1 MWRERERDLKELLHA
16 TVELASMKPAGQAS
30 RQESHR
36 EADVAARVGRQSGD
50 RIPSSSGDLNLFL
63 LRPST
68 NWTRPT
74 HTVGDNLLYLKS
86 TD

>member
-1 MWRERERDLKELLHA
+1 
-16 TVELASMKPAGQAS
+16 MKPAGQAR
-30 RQESHR
+30 RQETQR
-36 EADVAARVGRQSGD
+36 GVDVAAQVGRQSGD
-50 RIPSSSGDLNLFL
+50 RTPSSSGDLNLFL

-74 HTVGDNLLYLKS
+74 HIVEDNLLYLKS

>member
-1 MWRERERDLKELLHA
+1 MRRERDFKELFHA

-30 RQESHR
+30 GQGTQRGVD
-36 EADVAARVGRQSGD
+36 AAARVGRQSGD
-50 RIPSSSGDLNLFL
+50 RTPSSSGDLNLFL

-74 HTVGDNLLYLKS
+74 HSVEDNLLYLRS